1 MVKYQVWIHVKGGE
15 VVLQCAEQ
23 TGNIIKREV
32 LVVDKDVQGQARVM
46 SALLLGLNKLNRQS
60 RFTLQVTVSD
70 SNVRAMLHGSMQ
82 SRKHADLLGRC
93 IKGVDHFKAEVL

>member
-1 MVKYQVWIHVKGGE
+1 MVKYNVWLHVKGGE
-15 VVLQCAEQ
+15 ATLLCGAP
-23 TGNIIKREV
+23 TGEIVKREV
-32 LVVDKDVQGQARVM
+32 LVVDRDVQGQARVM

-82 SRKHADLLGRC
+82 SRKYPDLLGRC